1 MQRLL
6 QSTRRIGAVAF
17 IAAGLTGVAYGAAG
31 VNPAR
36 VDHAAASPKP
46 GGTLT
51 LALSAGW
58 DVLDP
63 AATAFTFA
71 RQIMQFIYDPLLRRD
86 PKTGRIVPGLVQSYT
101 VSKDQ
106 KTVRLHLRRGVKF
119 QDGTPFN
126 AHAVVF
132 SFNRILNP
140 KLKSP
145 WAASITG
152 PVSRFKSVGESTVI
166 VRLKAPFAPFLD
178 SLTQVALAPVSP
190 AAVAKYGS
198 TFGAHPVGTGPF
210 MFQSGVPNDN
220 VVLVRNPN
228 YKWAPGYYSHQG
240 AAYLSKVVI
249 RDVPESATRMALIST
264 NGVDVVYNPD
274 VTQIPAYSKNPK
286 YKIVVGVQSGM
297 PRSIVLNNSK
307 FPFNDARV
315 RLAVAYAVDKKA
327 ILKAAYNNIGS
338 VANNILSP
346 SVFSYSSAVAKA
358 FPKYD
363 PAKAKQILAAAGWTP
378 GKGGTLEKNGQ
389 ELKFDYGSITGG
401 TNFVIQDQI
410 IQSNLKAIGISMN
423 IQSEEQAAYLADLRA
438 GKWSMAGMLFVATD
452 PDVLYTVLSS
462 QSIGPAWNTSFFRNK
477 QVDALL
483 VKGRETTDD
492 AARAKIYEQIQ
503 EIVAKQVP
511 YIPYYNIS
519 NPFIVTA
526 KAKQFKIDR
535 QGFWD
540 IYDTYLSS

>member
-1 MQRLL
+1 MERIWQYP
-6 QSTRRIGAVAF
+6 RRIGVLAVVT
-17 IAAGLTGVAYGAAG
+17 AALAGAAYGAAG
-31 VNPAR
+31 VTQAGAQDR
-36 VDHAAASPKP
+36 ASPKP

-86 PKTGRIVPGLVQSYT
+86 PKTGRIVPGLAQSYK
-101 VSKDQ
+101 VSKDE
-106 KTVRLHLRRGVKF
+106 KTVILRLRQGVKF
-119 QDGTPFN
+119 HDGTPFD
-126 AHAVVF
+126 AHAVIF
-132 SFNRILNP
+132 SLNRILNP

-152 PVSRFKSVGESTVI
+152 PVSRFKSVGKYTVI
-166 VRLKAPFAPFLD
+166 IRLKAPFAPFLD

-190 AAVAKYGS
+190 AAVAKYGTS
-198 TFGAHPVGTGPF
+198 FGAHPVGTGPF
-210 MFQSGVPNDN
+210 VFQSGVPNDN
-220 VVLVRNPN
+220 VVLTRNPD
-228 YKWAPGYYSHQG
+228 YKWAPSYYSHRG

-249 RDVPESATRMALIST
+249 RNVPESATRMALIST
-264 NGVDVVYNPD
+264 NAIDVVYNPD
-274 VTQIPAYSKNPK
+274 VTQLPQYASNPK

-297 PRSIVLNNSK
+297 PRSIVLNTSK
-307 FPFNDARV
+307 FPFNDPKV
-315 RLAVAYAVDKKA
+315 RQAVAYAVDKKA

-346 SVFSYSSAVAKA
+346 SVFSYSSAVAKS

-363 PAKAKQILAAAGWTP
+363 PAKAKQILAADGWKAGD
-378 GKGGTLEKNGQ
+378 GGVLTKDGRQ
-389 ELKFDYGSITGG
+389 LKFDYGSITGG

-410 IQSNLKAIGISMN
+410 IQSNLKAIGMSME
-423 IQSEEQAAYLADLRA
+423 IQHEEQAAYLADLRA
-438 GKWSMAGMLFVATD
+438 GKWPMAGMLFVATD
-452 PDVLYTVLSS
+452 PDVLYTVLDSA
-462 QSIGPAWNTSFFRNK
+462 SIGPAWNTAFYRSK
-477 QVDALL
+477 KVDDLL
-483 VKGRETTDD
+483 TKGRSTTDD
-492 AARAKIYEQIQ
+492 AKRAKIYEQIQ
-503 EIVAKQVP
+503 QIVAKDLP

-526 KAKQFKIDR
+526 KAKDFKVDR

-540 IYDTYLSS
+540 LYDTYLTS

>member
-1 MQRLL
+1 MQRIWP
-6 QSTRRIGAVAF
+6 SARRIGVLAF
-17 IAAGLTGVAYGAAG
+17 ISAVLAGAAYGAAG
-31 VNPAR
+31 VTHDKAN
-36 VDHAAASPKP
+36 DAASPKP

-86 PKTGRIVPGLVQSYT
+86 PKTGRIVPGLAQSFK
-101 VSKDQ
+101 VSKDE
-106 KTVRLHLRRGVKF
+106 KTVSLHLRRGVTF

-126 AHAVVF
+126 SHAVIF
-132 SFNRILNP
+132 SFKRILDP
-140 KLKSP
+140 ALKSP
-145 WAASITG
+145 WASSITG
-152 PVSRFKSVGESTVI
+152 PVAGFTSAGNYNVI
-166 VRLKAPFAPFLD
+166 IRLKAPFAPFLD

-190 AAVAKYGS
+190 TAVAKYGS

-210 MFQSGVPNDN
+210 KFESGVPNDN
-220 VVLVRNPN
+220 VVLVRNAA
-228 YKWAPGYYSHQG
+228 YKWAPSYYSHKG
-240 AAYLSKVVI
+240 PAYLSKVII
-249 RDVPESATRMALIST
+249 RNVPESATRMALIGT

-274 VTQIPAYSKNPK
+274 VTQLPQYAKNPK

-297 PRSIVLNNSK
+297 PRSIVLNTSK
-307 FPFNDARV
+307 FPFNDRQV

-346 SVFSYSSAVAKA
+346 SVFAYSAAVAKT
-358 FPKYD
+358 FPRYN
-363 PAKAKQILAAAGWTP
+363 PTKAKQILAAAGWKA
-378 GKGGTLEKNGQ
+378 GDGGIMTKNGQ
-389 ELKFDYGSITGG
+389 QLKFAYGSITGG

-410 IQSNLKAIGISMN
+410 IQSNLKAVGISME
-423 IQSEEQAAYLADLRA
+423 IQHEEQAAYLSDLRA
-438 GKWSMAGMLFVATD
+438 GKWPMAGMLFVATD

-462 QSIGPAWNTSFFRNK
+462 ESIGPAWNTAFYRNSK
-477 QVDALL
+477 VDGLL
-483 VKGRETTDD
+483 RRGRATTDD
-492 AARAKIYEQIQ
+492 AKRAKIYQQIEQI
-503 EIVAKQVP
+503 VARNVP
-511 YIPYYNIS
+511 YVPYYNIS

-526 KAKQFKIDR
+526 KAKQFKVDR

-540 IYDTYLSS
+540 LYDTYKTS